1 MPDSETLLS
10 GRQSREEIEEAMSL
24 DHFFKPQSVA
34 VVGASRNSGKVGYEI
49 LDGLLKADYPGKIF
63 PVNPST
69 EEIQGLRVFP
79 DVKSIGE
86 TPDLVI
92 LVVAAR
98 HAVNIVKECA
108 QIGVKAV
115 VIVSSGFK
123 ESGPEGAAWERTI
136 LQTAKSAGMRII
148 GPNCI
153 GLMVPSS
160 KLNASFGG
168 ALPPAGS
175 IGYFSQSG
183 SLLAAIV
190 DMARETDLGFSKLI
204 SIGNKADVDELTLI
218 RALGE
223 DDETKVIA
231 GYLETIGDGDAFI
244 RQAERISRRKP
255 ILLMKAGFTEAGAR
269 AASSHTGRLAESES
283 AYECVFERAGVVRC
297 ESIKNQFDY
306 ARAFAYQPPP
316 KGPRVAVIA
325 NAGGAGIMATDAIE
339 REELELAQFSD
350 KTQSN
355 LKSSEELSRAASV
368 SNPID
373 LLGDALSD
381 RYEFALRA
389 VLDDP
394 NVDVVLVLLSP
405 HAMTEC
411 VGTAEAIVRV
421 VNENGRDKPI
431 LACFLGAGR
440 VADAI
445 KVLRRSGIPSYDCP
459 ESAVKT
465 IKIMHRYAQ
474 WRSRPKR
481 VVKLFN
487 VNRRKAERIIDR
499 HIRTDQMEV
508 GEMEA
513 KEILEAYGFVTPQGE
528 VATTPE
534 QAVSIADRIGY
545 PVVLKIWSPDILHKT
560 DVGGVKTNVIGAQ
573 QVQDVFDLMMYRIP
587 KKAPDANILGIY
599 VEQMCTTG
607 REVILGMNRDPRF
620 GPLMMFGMGGKLVE
634 VLEDVVFYPAP
645 LTADE
650 AMEMLVRTKTYD
662 ILKGTRG
669 EEGVDINAIAEALQ
683 RLSQLVTEFPQ
694 IKEMDINPFV
704 VGREGTTPIAVDT
717 MMTLEK
723 R

>member
-1 MPDSETLLS
+1 
-10 GRQSREEIEEAMSL
+10 MSL
-24 DHFFKPQSVA
+24 DHFFNPQSVA
-34 VVGASRNSGKVGYEI
+34 IVGASRTSGKVGYEI
-49 LDGLLKADYPGKIF
+49 LAGMLKAGFEGDIY
-63 PVNPST
+63 PVNPT
-69 EEIQGLRVFP
+69 TDEIQGLKAYP
-79 DVKSIGE
+79 DLKSIGQ
-86 TPDLVI
+86 TPDLVVI
-92 LVVAAR
+92 VVAAK
-98 HAVNIVKECA
+98 HALNVMKDCASIGTKSVIIVA
-108 QIGVKAV
+108 
-115 VIVSSGFK
+115 SGFK
-123 ESGPEGAAWERTI
+123 ESGPEGTDLEQSIVRIAK
-136 LQTAKSAGMRII
+136 TAGIRII

-153 GLMVPSS
+153 GIMVPAN

-168 ALPPAGS
+168 DLPAAGS

-190 DMARETDLGFSKLI
+190 DMARETSLGFSKLV
-204 SIGNKADVDELTLI
+204 SIGNKADVDELAII
-218 RALGE
+218 RAMGE

-231 GYLETIGDGDAFI
+231 GYLETIADGDAFI
-244 RQAERISRRKP
+244 RQAERISRKKP
-255 ILLMKAGFTEAGAR
+255 ILLMKAGVTEAGAR
-269 AASSHTGRLAESES
+269 AASSHTGRLAEVES

-297 ESIKNQFDY
+297 ESIKDQFDY
-306 ARAFAYQPPP
+306 ARAFSYQPLP
-316 KGPRVAVIA
+316 KGSRVAVIA

-339 REELELAQFSD
+339 REGLQLAQFTPETHDRLANS
-350 KTQSN
+350 K
-355 LKSSEELSRAASV
+355 ELSRAASI

-381 RYEFALRA
+381 RYEFAIRA

-394 NVDVVLVLLSP
+394 NVDAVLVLLSP

-411 VGTAEAIVRV
+411 VGTAEAVVRV
-421 VNENGRDKPI
+421 SQENGNKKPI
-431 LACFLGAGR
+431 LTCFLGASR
-440 VADAI
+440 VADAVKTLRKG
-445 KVLRRSGIPSYDCP
+445 KVPPYDSP

-465 IKIMHRYAQ
+465 IKVMHRYSQ
-474 WRSRPKR
+474 WKSRPKR

-487 VNRRKAERIIDR
+487 VNRRKVERIIDR
-499 HIRTDQMEV
+499 HIRMEQYEV

-513 KEILEAYGFVTPQGE
+513 KEILDAYGFVTPQGG

-534 QAVSIADRIGY
+534 QAVNIATRIGY
-545 PVVLKIWSPDILHKT
+545 PVVMKVWSPDILHKT
-560 DVGGVKTNVIGAQ
+560 DVGGVKTNVIGEQ
-573 QVQDVFDLMMYRIP
+573 QVMDVFDLMMYRIP
-587 KKAPDANILGIY
+587 KKAPNANVLGIC

-620 GPLMMFGMGGKLVE
+620 GPLMMFGTGGKLVE

-650 AMEMLVRTKTYD
+650 AMEMLVRTKTHE

-669 EEGVDINAIAEALQ
+669 EEGVDINVIAEALQ

-694 IKEMDINPFV
+694 IKELDINPFV
-704 VGREGTTPIAVDT
+704 VGREGTTPIAVDS

>member
-1 MPDSETLLS
+1 
-10 GRQSREEIEEAMSL
+10 MSL

-34 VVGASRNSGKVGYEI
+34 IVGASRQSGKVGYEI
-49 LDGLLKADYPGKIF
+49 LAGMLKAQFPGRLF
-63 PVNPST
+63 PVNPT
-69 EEIQGLRVFP
+69 ADEIQGLKAYP
-79 DVKSIGE
+79 DLKSIGQI
-86 TPDLVI
+86 PDLAVI
-92 LVVAAR
+92 VVAAK
-98 HAVNIVKECA
+98 HVLKIITECA
-108 QIGVKAV
+108 EVGVKAV

-123 ESGPEGAAWERTI
+123 EAGTEGAEQEKAI
-136 LQTAKSAGMRII
+136 LRTAKSANIRII

-153 GLMVPSS
+153 GIMVPGSQ
-160 KLNASFGG
+160 LNASFAGD
-168 ALPPAGS
+168 LPASGS

-183 SLLAAIV
+183 SLLSAIV
-190 DMARETDLGFSKLI
+190 DMARDTSLGFSKLI
-204 SIGNKADVDELTLI
+204 SIGNKADVNELTII

-231 GYLETIGDGDAFI
+231 GYLETIADGDAFI
-244 RQAERISRRKP
+244 RQAERISRQKP

-269 AASSHTGRLAESES
+269 AASSHTGRLAEVES
-283 AYECVFERAGVVRC
+283 AFECVFERAGVVRC
-297 ESIKNQFDY
+297 ESIKDQFDY
-306 ARAFAYQPPP
+306 ARALAYQPLP

-339 REELELAQFSD
+339 REGLQLTQFSEE
-350 KTQSN
+350 TQSRMA
-355 LKSSEELSRAASV
+355 LSEELSRAANIR
-368 SNPID
+368 NPID

-381 RYEFALRA
+381 RYEFAIRA

-394 NVDVVLVLLSP
+394 NVDAVLVLLSP

-411 VGTAEAIVRV
+411 AETAQAIVRV
-421 VNENGRDKPI
+421 ANENKWEKPI
-431 LACFLGAGR
+431 LACFLGASR
-440 VADAI
+440 VVEAVKI
-445 KVLRRSGIPSYDCP
+445 LRKGKIPPYDSP
-459 ESAVKT
+459 ESAIKT
-465 IKIMHRYAQ
+465 IKVMHRYAR

-487 VNRRKAERIIDR
+487 VNRRKAERIIER
-499 HIRTDQMEV
+499 HLRQEQYEV

-513 KEILEAYGFVTPQGE
+513 KEILEAYGFVTPQGGL
-528 VATTPE
+528 ATTPE
-534 QAVSIADRIGY
+534 QAVNIANQIGY
-545 PVVLKIWSPDILHKT
+545 PVVMKIWSPDILHKT
-560 DVGGVKTNVIGAQ
+560 DVGGVKTNVVGDQ
-573 QVQDVFDLMMYRIP
+573 QVMDVFDLMMYRIP
-587 KKAPDANILGIY
+587 KKASSANILGIC
-599 VEQMCTTG
+599 VEKMCSVG

-620 GPLMMFGMGGKLVE
+620 GPLMMFGTGGKLVE

-669 EEGVDINAIAEALQ
+669 EEGVDIGAIAEALQ

-694 IKEMDINPFV
+694 IKELDINPFV
-704 VGREGTTPIAVDT
+704 VGREGTTPIAVDS